1 MFNAYSECK
10 GINKLVIFGE
20 FLREK
25 TELNERNK
33 AFLTPDPAKEMIV
46 TFFTKPIGESGTKYM
61 TATKIAAKFAP
72 YLKISPTKVGIAMA
86 EMGFEQ
92 VRTREGRFWKVA
104 ERPGNEID
112 SRMPG
117 EKPEPMPF

>member
-33 AFLTPDPAKEMIV
+33 ASLTPDPAKEMIV
-46 TFFTKPIGESGTKYM
+46 TFFTKPIGESVT
-61 TATKIAAKFAP
+61 P
-72 YLKISPTKVGIAMA
+72 
-86 EMGFEQ
+86 
-92 VRTREGRFWKVA
+92 
-104 ERPGNEID
+104 
-112 SRMPG
+112 
-117 EKPEPMPF
+117 